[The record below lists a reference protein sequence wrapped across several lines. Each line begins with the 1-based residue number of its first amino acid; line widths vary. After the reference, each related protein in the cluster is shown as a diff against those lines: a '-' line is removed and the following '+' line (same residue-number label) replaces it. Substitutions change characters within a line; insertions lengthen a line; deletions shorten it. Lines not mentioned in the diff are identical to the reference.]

1 MSRNPCHSGP
11 KLPCLT
17 PPLVTRGRS
26 TGVLLEILAEEGL
39 GREIE
44 MVGDFLDAHA
54 GIFQQGLGFEDDRF
68 VDPPCGGLA
77 ADLLDRGRE
86 VFGRDVELPGVETA

>member
-1 MSRNPCHSGP
+1 M
-11 KLPCLT
+11 
-17 PPLVTRGRS
+17 
-26 TGVLLEILAEEGL
+26 LLEIFAEEGL

-44 MVGDFLDAHA
+44 VVGDFLDAHA

-86 VFGRDVELPGVETA
+86 VFGRDVELPA

>member
-1 MSRNPCHSGP
+1 M
-11 KLPCLT
+11 
-17 PPLVTRGRS
+17 
-26 TGVLLEILAEEGL
+26 LLEILAEEGL

-68 VDPPCGGLA
+68 VDPLFPTFSA
-77 ADLLDRGRE
+77 
-86 VFGRDVELPGVETA
+86 VTNF